1 MKYTERPEYKLFKA
15 LRNGQIQQAETL
27 IKDGA
32 DIHRISESEQ
42 WSYLHKILMST
53 STDPE
58 ESPPIESVQYLID
71 QGLDINAIDSYG
83 YTPLIYAV
91 RQQNIE
97 GMRLLLENGADELI
111 EHRASDDATPLNMVF
126 DSKPYRYEIM
136 KLLLDFGADPDAK
149 TEKGKSVRELV
160 NLLDDMDPKIIE
172 LVSHY

>member
-1 MKYTERPEYKLFKA
+1 MSYEYELYDAVLDGDINEVKA
-15 LRNGQIQQAETL
+15 LID
-27 IKDGA
+27 KGA
-32 DIHRISESEQ
+32 DIHEVTESEH
-42 WSYLHKILMST
+42 WTYLHHVFMSP
-53 STDPE
+53 STKLE
-58 ESPPIESVQYLID
+58 ERTPLESIQYLID
-71 QGLDINAIDSYG
+71 QGLDVNAIDSYG

-126 DSKPYRYEIM
+126 DNKPYQYEVM

-160 NLLDDMDPKIIE
+160 SLLDDMDPKMIE
-172 LVSHY
+172 LVRHY